1 MSLLVSSCRMS
12 SSSSKSVVEFSM
24 ATYLLEMEKRLQA
37 AQTIS
42 EQRMVDSQT
51 ISEQR
56 IVDSRKDLKEDL
68 QAAQTIS
75 EQRMVDSQK
84 DLKKDLQAAQTIS
97 EQRMVDSQKQQIYKI
112 VFLGASVG
120 FTAFTI
126 FEIGMRVFGYGIT
139 KLG

>member
-42 EQRMVDSQT
+42 EQRMVDSQ
-51 ISEQR
+51 
-56 IVDSRKDLKEDL
+56 
-68 QAAQTIS
+68 
-75 EQRMVDSQK
+75 
-84 DLKKDLQAAQTIS
+84 
-97 EQRMVDSQKQQIYKI
+97 KQQIYKI

-126 FEIGMRVFGYGIT
+126 FEIGMRVFGYGVI

>member
-1 MSLLVSSCRMS
+1 MSSLVSSRRMS
-12 SSSSKSVVEFSM
+12 SKPVKFSM

-42 EQRMVDSQT
+42 EQRMVDS
-51 ISEQR
+51 R
-56 IVDSRKDLKEDL
+56 
-68 QAAQTIS
+68 
-75 EQRMVDSQK
+75 K
-84 DLKKDLQAAQTIS
+84 DLKKDLQAAQTNS

-112 VFLGASVG
+112 VFSGASVG

-126 FEIGMRVFGYGIT
+126 FEIGMRVFGYGVI